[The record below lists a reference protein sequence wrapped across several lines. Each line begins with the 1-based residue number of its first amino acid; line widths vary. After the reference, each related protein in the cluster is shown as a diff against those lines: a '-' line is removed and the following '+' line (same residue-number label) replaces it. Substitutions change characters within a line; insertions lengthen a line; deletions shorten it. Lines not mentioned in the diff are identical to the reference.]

1 MVNIEN
7 SSEYNREDNINNINN
22 NIQRSDNRFGIF
34 EYNFGVYEGF
44 YFNFVNIF

>member
-7 SSEYNREDNINNINN
+7 SSEYNREDNNNNIN